1 MNPAYLQLLQSKGI
15 QPLVNARASQPQKVQ
30 PLVNTL
36 PINPQPALRPQG
48 FGGHFEDTPPEFINT
63 KIDNKIERLKKPPP
77 TKKKKKRKSKK

>member
-15 QPLVNARASQPQKVQ
+15 QPLVNATATRLPNKVQ
-30 PLVNTL
+30 PLVNTP
-36 PINPQPALRPQG
+36 PINPQPAVRPQG

-77 TKKKKKRKSKK
+77 KKKKKRKSKK

>member
-15 QPLVNARASQPQKVQ
+15 QPLVRPTISLPNKVQ
-30 PLVNTL
+30 PLVNTP

-63 KIDNKIERLKKPPP
+63 KIDNKIERLKKPEP
-77 TKKKKKRKSKK
+77 KKKKKRKSKK

>member
-15 QPLVNARASQPQKVQ
+15 QPVVNARPLPQKVQ
-30 PLVNTL
+30 PLVNTP

-77 TKKKKKRKSKK
+77 KKKKKRKSKK

>member
-15 QPLVNARASQPQKVQ
+15 QPVVNARPLPQKVQ
-30 PLVNTL
+30 PLVNTA
-36 PINPQPALRPQG
+36 PITPQPALRPQG

-77 TKKKKKRKSKK
+77 KKKKKRKSKK